1 MGLILTQAN
10 SILHSQQ
17 PGSHFSGKLHDKYS
31 NIMGIKI
38 AININI
44 ITCLYFLKYLISNDS
59 NIRHTI
65 A

>member
-1 MGLILTQAN
+1 MGLILTQA
-10 SILHSQQ
+10 LHSQQ
-17 PGSHFSGKLHDKYS
+17 PGSHFSGKFHDKYS
-31 NIMGIKI
+31 NIMGIKT

-44 ITCLYFLKYLISNDS
+44 ITYLKYLISNDG